1 MKADNTFLTRVE
13 LETEDLVLLGVLSPL
28 DGKPYWTLSIDNL
41 DTAITVKAYDTKAV
55 QKLKKLQRE
64 INKMVKFFD
73 DANKKSNGKQRKS
86 NDVKAK

>member
-13 LETEDLVLLGVLSPL
+13 LETEDLVLFGVLSPL
-28 DGKPYWTLSIDNL
+28 DGRPYWTLSIDNL

-73 DANKKSNGKQRKS
+73 DGSKKSNGKQRKS
-86 NDVKAK
+86 NDVKAN